1 MTYRWIL
8 RSVAE
13 KRDTVAR
20 LQHDLNDLPEPLAR
34 SLVLRGVETFEQ
46 ARHFFRPSLEALHD
60 PFLMCDMPQAAARVV
75 QAIERKERV
84 LVYGDYDVDG
94 TTSAALM
101 VTFLRD
107 MGADA
112 LYFIPHR
119 YRDGYGLKKI
129 GMDYAVNAGASLVIA
144 LDCGITGHA
153 VAAYAQQKKLDLII
167 CDHHTAGDT
176 IPEAVAV
183 LDPKRPDCRYP
194 FKELSG
200 CGVGFKLIQAT
211 LALRGDPAERAYPYL
226 GLVALSIASDIV
238 PVLGE
243 NRLLMAAGLAVLRNT
258 PRLGVRKL
266 AERAKL
272 DLRKC
277 STSQIVFSIGPRI
290 NAAGRLDHARLAVDL
305 LTTTDEGE
313 AEALSHQ
320 IEQINLRRR
329 TLDRATFRAAVDMA
343 EASCDTCMKHAL
355 VLHDTDWHLGV
366 IGIVASRLVE
376 RFHRPTVMLATA
388 NGTAKGSAR
397 SILGFNVYNAIK
409 ACEPLLTQFGGH
421 AYAAGMEMPLENVA
435 PFRDRFNAV
444 VSEHMKPE
452 LMEPEL
458 PVDAA
463 LELGEITPRFWRV
476 LAQFG
481 PFGPQNNN
489 PLFLSRNL
497 RVVGHP
503 AIVGEGHLKFRVA
516 APAGA
521 PLVPFDVIGFKLH
534 HLMPTVRSS
543 VQQGTPLKMVFS
555 IEENTWAG
563 KTNLQ
568 LKLKDLRP
576 ES

>member
-8 RSVAE
+8 RSVEE

-20 LQHDLNDLPEPLAR
+20 LQHELNNLPEPLAR

-46 ARHFFRPSLEALHD
+46 ARHFFRPSLEAVHD
-60 PFLMCDMPQAAARVV
+60 PFLMCDMHEAANRVV

-107 MGADA
+107 MGIDA
-112 LYFIPHR
+112 LSFIPHR

-129 GMDYAVNAGASLVIA
+129 GMDYAVNAGVSLVIA
-144 LDCGITGHA
+144 LDCGITGHE
-153 VAAYAQQKKLDLII
+153 VADYAQSKNLDLII

-176 IPEAVAV
+176 IPNAVAV
-183 LDPKRPDCRYP
+183 LDPKRPGCSYP

-200 CGVGFKLIQAT
+200 CGVGFKLVQAT
-211 LALRGDPAERAYPYL
+211 LHKLGEPVERAYPYL
-226 GLVALSIASDIV
+226 DLVALSIASDIV

-243 NRLLMAAGLAVLRNT
+243 NRLLITAGLDMLRNN
-258 PRLGVRKL
+258 PRLGIRKL
-266 AERAKL
+266 AEKARL

-277 STSQIVFSIGPRI
+277 STSQIVFAIGPRI

-305 LTTTDEGE
+305 LTTTNAGE
-313 AEALSHQ
+313 AQALANK
-320 IEQINLRRR
+320 IEQINQRRR
-329 TLDRATFRAAVDMA
+329 KLDRSTFKAAVNIA
-343 EASCDTCMKHAL
+343 EASCDTCMQHAL
-355 VLHDTDWHLGV
+355 VLHHDDWHLGV

-376 RFHRPTVMLATA
+376 RFHRPAIMLATV

-421 AYAAGMEMPLENVA
+421 KYAAGMELPLENVE
-435 PFRDRFNAV
+435 PFREKFNSV
-444 VSEHMKPE
+444 VSDMMRPE

-458 PVDAA
+458 PVDAP
-463 LELGEITPRFWRV
+463 LDLGDITPRFWRV

-503 AIVGEGHLKFRVA
+503 AIVGDGHLKFRVA
-516 APAGA
+516 PATNGM
-521 PLVPFDVIGFKLH
+521 PPFDVIGFKMH
-534 HLMPTVRSS
+534 HHMPTVRAS
-543 VQQGTPLKMVFS
+543 VQQGTGLQMVFS

-563 KTNLQ
+563 KTALQ